1 MYKRENKGI
10 WAAVHKQEYY
20 YRKLQQY
27 DNIDMSE
34 SQQGSRTKQITSQF
48 EGYLG
53 AIPDQEIQTKFPFL
67 KRQIDYV
74 KYQQQIINAV

>member
-1 MYKRENKGI
+1 
-10 WAAVHKQEYY
+10 
-20 YRKLQQY
+20 
-27 DNIDMSE
+27 MSE

-53 AIPDQEIQTKFPFL
+53 EIPDQEIQTKFPFL

>member
-1 MYKRENKGI
+1 
-10 WAAVHKQEYY
+10 
-20 YRKLQQY
+20 
-27 DNIDMSE
+27 MSE

-67 KRQIDYV
+67 KRQTDYV